1 MTDIFCAQV
10 LLLCCSHSFPR
21 MEGRKEPYHQI
32 QITRDRNN
40 SYYYMFSNLDV
51 LKFSLRMD
59 LVLGTTC
66 PLLDYFEEFVFLVD
80 VLF

>member
-1 MTDIFCAQV
+1 
-10 LLLCCSHSFPR
+10 
-21 MEGRKEPYHQI
+21 
-32 QITRDRNN
+32 
-40 SYYYMFSNLDV
+40 MFSNLDV
-51 LKFSLRMD
+51 LKFSLHMD